1 MRTEAEIEALIRQRV
16 DERLAEILP
25 QRIDVAV
32 AQAVE
37 LAVEQTLAARAQ
49 QHTPTLTLIA
59 SKGTLDWGY
68 PPFIL
73 ATTAAALGW
82 QVKLFFTFYGLNLLK
97 KDLSELKVSPLG
109 NPAMPMKMP
118 FGPDWFQALQ
128 WNIPNLI
135 QAGIPGFETLAT
147 KLMQQTIHNKGV
159 AGIAELRA
167 LALEAEVEMTACQ
180 MTVDLFGYQTDD
192 FIDGIDFAGAAS
204 FLPAAQQADVNL
216 FV

>member
-1 MRTEAEIEALIRQRV
+1 MRSEAEIEALIAQRV
-16 DERLAEILP
+16 DERLNERLAKILP
-25 QRIDVAV
+25 QRIEEA
-32 AQAVE
+32 
-37 LAVEQTLAARAQ
+37 LAARAQ
-49 QHTPTLTLIA
+49 RHTPMLTLIA

-97 KDLSELKVSPLG
+97 KDLADLKVSPLG

-118 FGPDWFQALQ
+118 FGPDWFQAVQ

-147 KLMQQTIHNKGV
+147 KLMQQTIRNKGV
-159 AGIAELRA
+159 AGIAELRE
-167 LALEAEVEMTACQ
+167 LALEAGVEMIACQ
-180 MTVDLFGYQTDD
+180 MSVDLFGYAADD
-192 FIDGIDFAGAAS
+192 FIDGISFAGAAT
-204 FLPAAQQADVNL
+204 FLPEAQKADVNL